1 MVFDYIFLD
10 LDGPVLEG
18 KYRHYQCYKDIV
30 DLYGGDVL
38 NIDTYWDM
46 KRSKVSRDIILSR
59 SNFKGSYQNFL
70 TAWMSNIEREKYLKL
85 DFVKPE
91 AIEAIKKW
99 ETVSDKT
106 VLVTMRQN
114 RVFLI
119 NQLKSLGVY
128 SLLNEVIQCPPIKR
142 NAKYEAL
149 KDKKFTSAIFIG
161 DTEEDTNT
169 AKMLRIKS
177 IGITNGLRKKEF
189 LDADY
194 YSKEIKDINFLE
206 LEQGL

>member
-18 KYRHYQCYKDIV
+18 KYRHYQCYKDIIDV
-30 DLYGGDVL
+30 YGGDVL

-59 SNFKGSYQNFL
+59 SNFKGSYQDFL
-70 TAWMSNIEREKYLKL
+70 TAWMSNIEKEKYLKL

-91 AIEAIKKW
+91 AIETIKQW
-99 ETVSDKT
+99 ENVSDKT

-128 SLLNEVIQCPPIKR
+128 SILHEVIQCPPQKN
-142 NAKYEAL
+142 NAKYESL

-189 LDADY
+189 LSADY
-194 YSKEIKDINFLE
+194 YSKEIKDINFFE
-206 LEQGL
+206 LEVGS